1 LIYYSLPRNA
11 VENRTEELIMTANL
25 AKAVMMLDAEGSTDH
40 LRDFYMAHSYGLKH
54 FAWSISDS
62 FPLDDAELVHLIRVF
77 IRLENAT
84 NIEGGMGGSF
94 CGGSTTAVPR
104 LLSELAFQNPS
115 LSEEM
120 IQWAFHTTKNP
131 YVPFGTCNRYRYTAH
146 SVSDYLKLNTARL
159 VANYGADTR
168 RSEKANQLAAK
179 RAADHADCMRLQ
191 QERKQRRA
199 EHLGRVA
206 RLDPTQRV
214 ADLLVRRDCAPDY
227 YPREWANIAAAKA
240 LSIEQQI
247 DLVERLTH
255 AKRGPWKVL
264 KKTLII
270 HLNTLRIEPI

>member
-1 LIYYSLPRNA
+1 M
-11 VENRTEELIMTANL
+11 TENL
-25 AKAVMMLDAEGSTDH
+25 AKAVMMLDAEGSTEH
-40 LRDFYMAHSYGLKH
+40 LRDFYVAHGHGLNQ

-62 FPLDDAELVHLIRVF
+62 FPLDDSELVHLIRVF

-84 NIEGGMGGSF
+84 NSGGGMGGSF
-94 CGGSTTAVPR
+94 CGGSTTAVPS
-104 LLSELAFQNPS
+104 LLRELALQNPS

-131 YVPFGTCNRYRYTAH
+131 YVPFGTYNRCRYAAH

-159 VANYGADTR
+159 AAKYDAHTR
-168 RSEKANQLAAK
+168 RSEKAMELAAK

-206 RLDPTQRV
+206 RLDPIQRIE
-214 ADLLVRRDCAPDY
+214 DLLVRRDCAPDY

-240 LSIEQQI
+240 LRIEQQI

-255 AKRGPWKVL
+255 AKRGPWKAL

-270 HLNTLRIEPI
+270 HLYTQQMEPI